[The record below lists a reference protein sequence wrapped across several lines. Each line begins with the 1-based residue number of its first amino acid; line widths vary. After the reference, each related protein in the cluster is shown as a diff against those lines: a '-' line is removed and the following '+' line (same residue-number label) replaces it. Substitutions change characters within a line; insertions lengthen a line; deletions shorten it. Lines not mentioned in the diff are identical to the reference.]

1 MINKS
6 RGAVLIAFALVLSLI
21 PFSANS
27 NSHGAGPQT
36 PPCGIYK
43 VKKDEV
49 IAGVNF
55 PKGSYQINAFG
66 ISCSKV
72 LGSKGLFAQFLKLKD
87 KDPLPKPWK
96 YLSDAVGAPKFSSG
110 PGVGFRVQSISTPLP
125 SPSSTP
131 AVSAPAKEEK
141 VDSLSLDP
149 RVSKNT
155 LLSAA
160 SICKNIDKTPDY
172 GPLGATTSRNGFP
185 RPKEATYPSG
195 KAKVLV
201 IPFTYTTWPFLTKLP
216 AITNRTVTDLE
227 ALQKVNREVEE
238 LVKRLSA
245 GKFELEISILP
256 ESEWL
261 TLDPELG
268 FDSTPMTDNFGPIK
282 KMIIKNDGKIDFEK
296 YDSYVFV
303 STLGAPIPPVAQAT
317 YSTEVKTSKG
327 QANKLVLMTQGWQSS
342 ALYFH
347 ELGHSMFGLEDLY
360 LFSENKA
367 EWLPSEL
374 APIMGWDLMASSQL
388 EVLSNWNRLLMGWLS
403 DSEIRCL
410 ADQSQSTHYLSD
422 FTKKGQ
428 PQLLLINLAPGVS
441 LAAES
446 RIWGETQRLLLYV
459 IDTNISHGQGP
470 VRSLNTLLKAGE
482 SKELFD
488 WKFNVLETSKD
499 GLLLEVSKGS
509 GKAYV
514 APVIAQNNSGPRQ
527 PDSPIGLTGGEL
539 IRKSAT
545 NAEIRWNPSNYQSYR
560 VYVTATDDYQKVYF
574 ESDKIDST
582 ANPLVVQITG
592 LVCGVDLR
600 VMSMFFTNK
609 GGQGESR
616 VEQKILRSLKCQG

>member
-1 MINKS
+1 MRSRSKSGALVVIFALFLSLFLPNSYSAQKITAGASCKGLNKKVDYKNKTYTCIKKGNKLVWS
-6 RGAVLIAFALVLSLI
+6 KGAVIK
-21 PFSANS
+21 SA
-27 NSHGAGPQT
+27 
-36 PPCGIYK
+36 
-43 VKKDEV
+43 
-49 IAGVNF
+49 
-55 PKGSYQINAFG
+55 
-66 ISCSKV
+66 
-72 LGSKGLFAQFLKLKD
+72 
-87 KDPLPKPWK
+87 
-96 YLSDAVGAPKFSSG
+96 APATS
-110 PGVGFRVQSISTPLP
+110 P
-125 SPSSTP
+125 SPTP
-131 AVSAPAKEEK
+131 AASNPAIEAK

-149 RVSKNT
+149 RISKDS
-155 LLSAA
+155 LLSPA
-160 SICKNIDKTPDY
+160 SICKTIDKTPDY
-172 GPLGATTSRNGFP
+172 GPNGTFTSRNGFP

-201 IPFTYTTWPFLTKLP
+201 IPFTYTTWPFLSKLP

-227 ALQKVNREVEE
+227 ALQKVNKEVEQ
-238 LVKRLSA
+238 LAKSLSA
-245 GKFELEISILP
+245 GKFEMEISILP

-282 KMIIKNDGKIDFEK
+282 KMIQKNDGKIDFEK

-327 QANKLVLMTQGWQSS
+327 QANKLVLMTQGWSSS

-374 APIMGWDLMASSQL
+374 APILAWDLMASSQI
-388 EVLSNWNRLLMGWLS
+388 EVLSNWNRLLMGWIS

-410 ADQSQSTHYLSD
+410 TNQSQSTHYLSD

-446 RIWGETQRLLLYV
+446 RIWGESQRLLLYV
-459 IDTNISHGQGP
+459 IDTNLSHGQGP
-470 VRSLNTLLKAGE
+470 LRSLNTLLKAGE

-509 GKAYV
+509 DKAYV
-514 APVIAQNNSGPRQ
+514 APLIAQNNQGPRQ
-527 PDSPIGLTGGEL
+527 PDSPIGLTGGEFT
-539 IRKSAT
+539 RGSAT
-545 NAEIRWNPSNYQSYR
+545 SAEIRWNPTNYQSYR
-560 VYVTATDDYQKVYF
+560 VYVTATDDFQKVYF
-574 ESDKIDST
+574 ESGKVDST
-582 ANPLVVQITG
+582 ANPLVVKMTG

-600 VMSMFFTNK
+600 VMSVFFTKK
-609 GGQGESR
+609 GGEGQSR
-616 VEQKILRSLKCQG
+616 VEQRVLRSFKCQG

>member
-1 MINKS
+1 MRSRSKSGALLVIFALCLSLFLPNSYSAQKITAGSSCKGLNKKVDYKNKTYTCIKKGNKLVWS
-6 RGAVLIAFALVLSLI
+6 KGAVIK
-21 PFSANS
+21 SA
-27 NSHGAGPQT
+27 
-36 PPCGIYK
+36 
-43 VKKDEV
+43 
-49 IAGVNF
+49 
-55 PKGSYQINAFG
+55 
-66 ISCSKV
+66 
-72 LGSKGLFAQFLKLKD
+72 
-87 KDPLPKPWK
+87 
-96 YLSDAVGAPKFSSG
+96 APAAS
-110 PGVGFRVQSISTPLP
+110 P
-125 SPSSTP
+125 SPTP
-131 AVSAPAKEEK
+131 AVSSPAIEAK

-149 RVSKNT
+149 RVSKDS
-155 LLSAA
+155 LLSTA
-160 SICKNIDKTPDY
+160 SICKTIDKTPDY
-172 GPLGATTSRNGFP
+172 GPGGLTTSRNGFP

-201 IPFTYTTWPFLTKLP
+201 IPFTYTTWPFLSKLP

-227 ALQKVNREVEE
+227 AIQKVNKEVEE
-238 LVKRLSA
+238 LAKSLSA
-245 GKFELEISILP
+245 GKFEMEISILP

-282 KMIIKNDGKIDFEK
+282 KMIQKNDGKIDFEK

-327 QANKLVLMTQGWQSS
+327 QANKLVLMTQGWSSS

-374 APIMGWDLMASSQL
+374 TPILAWDLMASSQI
-388 EVLSNWNRLLMGWLS
+388 EVLSNWNRLLMGWIS

-410 ADQSQSTHYLSD
+410 TDQSQSTHYLSD

-446 RIWGETQRLLLYV
+446 RIWGESQRLLLYV
-459 IDTNISHGQGP
+459 VDTNLSHGQGP
-470 VRSLNTLLKAGE
+470 LRSLNTLLKAGE

-509 GKAYV
+509 GKAYA
-514 APVIAQNNSGPRQ
+514 APLIAQNNQGPRQ
-527 PDSPIGLTGGEL
+527 PDSPIGLTGGEFT
-539 IRKSAT
+539 RGNAT
-545 NAEIRWNPSNYQSYR
+545 SAEIRWNPTNYQSYR
-560 VYVTATDDYQKVYF
+560 VYVTATDDFQKVYF
-574 ESDKIDST
+574 ESGKVDST
-582 ANPLVVQITG
+582 ANPLVVKMTG

-600 VMSMFFTNK
+600 VMSVFFTKK
-609 GGQGESR
+609 GGEGQSR
-616 VEQKILRSLKCQG
+616 VEQRVLRSFKCQG

>member
-1 MINKS
+1 MRSRSKS
-6 RGAVLIAFALVLSLI
+6 GALVVIFALFLSLFL
-21 PFSANS
+21 PNSYSAQKITA
-27 NSHGAGPQT
+27 GASCKGLDKKVD
-36 PPCGIYK
+36 YK
-43 VKKDEV
+43 NKTYTCIKKGNKLV
-49 IAGVNF
+49 W
-55 PKGSYQINAFG
+55 
-66 ISCSKV
+66 
-72 LGSKGLFAQFLKLKD
+72 SKGVAIK
-87 KDPLPKPWK
+87 
-96 YLSDAVGAPKFSSG
+96 SA
-110 PGVGFRVQSISTPLP
+110 TPATSP
-125 SPSSTP
+125 SPTP
-131 AVSAPAKEEK
+131 AASNPAIEAK

-149 RVSKNT
+149 RISKDA
-155 LLSAA
+155 LLSPA
-160 SICKNIDKTPDY
+160 SICKTIDKTPDY
-172 GPLGATTSRNGFP
+172 GPNGTFTSRNGFP

-201 IPFTYTTWPFLTKLP
+201 IPFTYTTWPFLSKLP

-227 ALQKVNREVEE
+227 AIQKVNKEVEQ
-238 LVKRLSA
+238 LAKSLSA
-245 GKFELEISILP
+245 GKFEMEISILP

-261 TLDPELG
+261 ILDPELG

-282 KMIIKNDGKIDFEK
+282 KMIQKNDGKIDFEK

-327 QANKLVLMTQGWQSS
+327 QANKLVLMTQGWASS

-374 APIMGWDLMASSQL
+374 APILAWDLMASSQI

-410 ADQSQSTHYLSD
+410 TDQGQSTHYLSD

-459 IDTNISHGQGP
+459 IDTNLSHGQGP
-470 VRSLNTLLKAGE
+470 LRSLNTLLKAGE

-488 WKFNVLETSKD
+488 WKFNVLESSKD

-514 APVIAQNNSGPRQ
+514 APVIAQNNQGPRQ
-527 PDSPIGLTGGEL
+527 PDSPIGLTGGEFT
-539 IRKSAT
+539 RGSAT
-545 NAEIRWNPSNYQSYR
+545 SAEIRWNPTNYQSYR

-574 ESDKIDST
+574 ESGKVDST
-582 ANPLVVQITG
+582 ANPLVVKMTG

-600 VMSMFFTNK
+600 VMSVFFTKK
-609 GGQGESR
+609 GGEGQSR
-616 VEQKILRSLKCQG
+616 VEQRVLRSFKCQG

>member
-1 MINKS
+1 MRSRSKSGALLVIFALCLSLFLPNSYSAQKITAGSSCKGLNKKVDYKNKTYTCIKKGNKLVWS
-6 RGAVLIAFALVLSLI
+6 KGAVIK
-21 PFSANS
+21 SAVPAAS
-27 NSHGAGPQT
+27 
-36 PPCGIYK
+36 
-43 VKKDEV
+43 
-49 IAGVNF
+49 
-55 PKGSYQINAFG
+55 
-66 ISCSKV
+66 
-72 LGSKGLFAQFLKLKD
+72 
-87 KDPLPKPWK
+87 
-96 YLSDAVGAPKFSSG
+96 
-110 PGVGFRVQSISTPLP
+110 P
-125 SPSSTP
+125 SPTP
-131 AVSAPAKEEK
+131 AVSSPAIEAK

-149 RVSKNT
+149 RVSKDS
-155 LLSAA
+155 LLSSA
-160 SICKNIDKTPDY
+160 SICKTIDKTPDY
-172 GPLGATTSRNGFP
+172 GPGGLTTSRNGFP

-201 IPFTYTTWPFLTKLP
+201 IPFTYTTWPFLSKLP

-227 ALQKVNREVEE
+227 AIQKVNKEVEE
-238 LVKRLSA
+238 LAKSLSA
-245 GKFELEISILP
+245 GKFEMEISILP

-282 KMIIKNDGKIDFEK
+282 KMIQKNDGKIDFEK

-327 QANKLVLMTQGWQSS
+327 QANKLVLMTQGWSSS

-374 APIMGWDLMASSQL
+374 TPILAWDLMASSQI
-388 EVLSNWNRLLMGWLS
+388 EVLSNWNRLLMGWIS

-410 ADQSQSTHYLSD
+410 TDQSQSTHYLSD

-446 RIWGETQRLLLYV
+446 RIWGESQRLLLYV
-459 IDTNISHGQGP
+459 VDTNLSHGQGP
-470 VRSLNTLLKAGE
+470 LRSLNTLLKAGE

-488 WKFNVLETSKD
+488 WKLNVLETSKD

-509 GKAYV
+509 GKAYA
-514 APVIAQNNSGPRQ
+514 APLIAQNNQGPKQ
-527 PDSPIGLTGGEL
+527 PDSPIGLTGGEFT
-539 IRKSAT
+539 RGSAT
-545 NAEIRWNPSNYQSYR
+545 SAEIRWNPTNYQSYR
-560 VYVTATDDYQKVYF
+560 VYVTATDDFQKVYF
-574 ESDKIDST
+574 ESGKVDST
-582 ANPLVVQITG
+582 ANPLVVKMTG

-600 VMSMFFTNK
+600 VMSVFFTKK
-609 GGQGESR
+609 GGEGQSR
-616 VEQKILRSLKCQG
+616 VEQRVLRSFKCQG

>member
-1 MINKS
+1 MRPRSKSGALLVIFALCLSLFLPNSYSAQKITAGSSCKGLNKKVDYKNKTYTCIKKGNKLVWS
-6 RGAVLIAFALVLSLI
+6 KGAVIK
-21 PFSANS
+21 SA
-27 NSHGAGPQT
+27 
-36 PPCGIYK
+36 
-43 VKKDEV
+43 
-49 IAGVNF
+49 
-55 PKGSYQINAFG
+55 
-66 ISCSKV
+66 
-72 LGSKGLFAQFLKLKD
+72 
-87 KDPLPKPWK
+87 
-96 YLSDAVGAPKFSSG
+96 APAAS
-110 PGVGFRVQSISTPLP
+110 P
-125 SPSSTP
+125 SPTPTVSTP
-131 AVSAPAKEEK
+131 AIEAK

-149 RVSKNT
+149 RVSKDS
-155 LLSAA
+155 LLSPA
-160 SICKNIDKTPDY
+160 SICKTIDKTPDY
-172 GPLGATTSRNGFP
+172 GPGGLTTSRNGFP

-201 IPFTYTTWPFLTKLP
+201 IPFTYTTWPFLSKLP

-227 ALQKVNREVEE
+227 AIQKVNKEVEQ
-238 LVKRLSA
+238 LAKSLSA
-245 GKFELEISILP
+245 GKFEMEISILP

-282 KMIIKNDGKIDFEK
+282 KMIQKNDGKIDFEK

-327 QANKLVLMTQGWQSS
+327 QANKLVLMTHGWSSS

-374 APIMGWDLMASSQL
+374 APILAWDLMASSQI

-403 DSEIRCL
+403 DTEIRCL
-410 ADQSQSTHYLSD
+410 TDQSQSTHYLSD

-459 IDTNISHGQGP
+459 IDTNLSHGQGP
-470 VRSLNTLLKAGE
+470 LRSLNTLLKAGE

-514 APVIAQNNSGPRQ
+514 APVIAQNNQGPRQ
-527 PDSPIGLTGGEL
+527 PDSPIGLTGGEFT
-539 IRKSAT
+539 RGSAT
-545 NAEIRWNPSNYQSYR
+545 SAEIAWKPTNYQSYR
-560 VYVTATDDYQKVYF
+560 VYVTATDDFQKVYF
-574 ESDKIDST
+574 ESDKVDST
-582 ANPLVVQITG
+582 ANPLVVKITG

-600 VMSMFFTNK
+600 VMSVFFTKK
-609 GGQGESR
+609 GGEGQSR
-616 VEQKILRSLKCQG
+616 AEQRVLRSFKCQG

>member
-1 MINKS
+1 MKKRS
-6 RGAVLIAFALVLSLI
+6 RSAVLSLI
-21 PFSANS
+21 STLILSLFLPTSYSAQKITA
-27 NSHGAGPQT
+27 GATCKGLNKKVD
-36 PPCGIYK
+36 YK
-43 VKKDEV
+43 NKTYTCIKKGNKLV
-49 IAGVNF
+49 W
-55 PKGSYQINAFG
+55 
-66 ISCSKV
+66 
-72 LGSKGLFAQFLKLKD
+72 SKG
-87 KDPLPKPWK
+87 
-96 YLSDAVGAPKFSSG
+96 AVIKSA
-110 PGVGFRVQSISTPLP
+110 TPATSP
-125 SPSSTP
+125 SPTP
-131 AVSAPAKEEK
+131 AVSAPATEVKI
-141 VDSLSLDP
+141 DSLSLDP
-149 RVSKNT
+149 RISKDS
-155 LLSAA
+155 LLSQA
-160 SICKNIDKTPDY
+160 SICKTIDKTPDY
-172 GPLGATTSRNGFP
+172 GPGGLTTSRNGFP

-201 IPFTYTTWPFLTKLP
+201 IPFTYTTWPFLSKLP
-216 AITNRTVTDLE
+216 TITNRTVTDLE
-227 ALQKVNREVEE
+227 AIQKVNKEVEQIA
-238 LVKRLSA
+238 KSLSA
-245 GKFELEISILP
+245 GKFEMEISILP

-261 TLDPELG
+261 TLDPELS

-282 KMIIKNDGKIDFEK
+282 KMIQKNDGKIDFEK

-327 QANKLVLMTQGWQSS
+327 QANKLVLMTQGWSS
-342 ALYFH
+342 SSLYFH

-374 APIMGWDLMASSQL
+374 APIMAWDLMASSQI

-403 DSEIRCL
+403 DSEVRCL
-410 ADQSQSTHYLSD
+410 TDQSQTTHYLSD

-441 LAAES
+441 LAAVS

-459 IDTNISHGQGP
+459 IDTNLSHGQGP
-470 VRSLNTLLKAGE
+470 LRSLNTLLKAGE

-514 APVIAQNNSGPRQ
+514 APVIAQNNQGPRQ
-527 PDSPIGLTGGEL
+527 PDSPIGLTGGEFT
-539 IRKSAT
+539 RGSAT
-545 NAEIRWNPSNYQSYR
+545 SAEIRWNPTNYQSYR

-574 ESDKIDST
+574 ESDKVDST
-582 ANPLVVQITG
+582 ANPLVVKITG

-600 VMSMFFTNK
+600 VMSVFFTKK
-609 GGQGESR
+609 GGEGQSR
-616 VEQKILRSLKCQG
+616 VEQRVLRSFKCQG

>member
-1 MINKS
+1 MRPRSKS
-6 RGAVLIAFALVLSLI
+6 GALLVIFALCLSLFL
-21 PFSANS
+21 PNSYSAQKIT
-27 NSHGAGPQT
+27 AGSS
-36 PPCGIYK
+36 CKGLNKKVDYK
-43 VKKDEV
+43 NKTYTCIKKGNKLV
-49 IAGVNF
+49 W
-55 PKGSYQINAFG
+55 
-66 ISCSKV
+66 
-72 LGSKGLFAQFLKLKD
+72 SKGVAIK
-87 KDPLPKPWK
+87 
-96 YLSDAVGAPKFSSG
+96 SAAPATS
-110 PGVGFRVQSISTPLP
+110 P
-125 SPSSTP
+125 SPTP
-131 AVSAPAKEEK
+131 AVSAPAAEAK

-149 RVSKNT
+149 RISKDS
-155 LLSAA
+155 LLSQA
-160 SICKNIDKTPDY
+160 SICKTIDKTPDY
-172 GPLGATTSRNGFP
+172 GPGGLTTSRNGFP

-201 IPFTYTTWPFLTKLP
+201 IPFTYTTWPFLSKLP

-227 ALQKVNREVEE
+227 AIQRVNKEVEQ
-238 LVKRLSA
+238 LAKSLSA
-245 GKFELEISILP
+245 GKFEMEISILP

-261 TLDPELG
+261 TLDPELS

-282 KMIIKNDGKIDFEK
+282 KMIQKNDGKIDFEK

-327 QANKLVLMTQGWQSS
+327 QANKLVLMTQGWSSS

-374 APIMGWDLMASSQL
+374 APIMAWDLMASSQI

-403 DSEIRCL
+403 DTEIRCL
-410 ADQSQSTHYLSD
+410 TDQSQSTHYLSD

-459 IDTNISHGQGP
+459 IDTNLSHGQGP
-470 VRSLNTLLKAGE
+470 LRSLNTLLKAGE

-488 WKFNVLETSKD
+488 WKFNVVETSKD

-514 APVIAQNNSGPRQ
+514 APLIAQNNQGPRQ
-527 PDSPIGLTGGEL
+527 PDSPIGLTGGEFT
-539 IRKSAT
+539 RSSAA
-545 NAEIRWNPSNYQSYR
+545 NAEIAWKPTNYQSYR

-574 ESDKIDST
+574 ESGKVDST
-582 ANPLVVQITG
+582 ANPLVVKMTG

-600 VMSMFFTNK
+600 VMSVFFTKK
-609 GGQGESR
+609 GGEGQSR
-616 VEQKILRSLKCQG
+616 VEQRVLRSFKCQG

>member
-1 MINKS
+1 MRSRSKS
-6 RGAVLIAFALVLSLI
+6 GALVVIFALFLSLFL
-21 PFSANS
+21 PNSYSAQKIT
-27 NSHGAGPQT
+27 AGSS
-36 PPCGIYK
+36 CKGLDKKVDYK
-43 VKKDEV
+43 NKTYTCIKKGNKLV
-49 IAGVNF
+49 W
-55 PKGSYQINAFG
+55 
-66 ISCSKV
+66 
-72 LGSKGLFAQFLKLKD
+72 SKGVAIK
-87 KDPLPKPWK
+87 
-96 YLSDAVGAPKFSSG
+96 SA
-110 PGVGFRVQSISTPLP
+110 TPATSP
-125 SPSSTP
+125 SPTP
-131 AVSAPAKEEK
+131 AASNPAIEAK

-149 RVSKNT
+149 RISKDA
-155 LLSAA
+155 LLSPA
-160 SICKNIDKTPDY
+160 SICKTIDKTPDY
-172 GPLGATTSRNGFP
+172 GPNGTFTSRNGFP

-201 IPFTYTTWPFLTKLP
+201 IPFTYTTWPFLSKLP

-227 ALQKVNREVEE
+227 ALQKVNKEVEQ
-238 LVKRLSA
+238 LAKSLSA
-245 GKFELEISILP
+245 GRFEMEISILP

-261 TLDPELG
+261 ILDPELG

-282 KMIIKNDGKIDFEK
+282 KMIQKNDGKIDFEK

-327 QANKLVLMTQGWQSS
+327 QANKLVLMTQGWSSS

-374 APIMGWDLMASSQL
+374 TPILAWDLMASSQI
-388 EVLSNWNRLLMGWLS
+388 EVLSNWNRLLMGWIS
-403 DSEIRCL
+403 DTEIRCL
-410 ADQSQSTHYLSD
+410 TDQGQSTHYLSD

-446 RIWGETQRLLLYV
+446 RIWGESQRLLLYV
-459 IDTNISHGQGP
+459 VDTNLSHGQGP
-470 VRSLNTLLKAGE
+470 LRSLNTLLKAGE

-514 APVIAQNNSGPRQ
+514 APVIAQNNQGPRQ
-527 PDSPIGLTGGEL
+527 PDSPIGLTGGEFT
-539 IRKSAT
+539 RGSAT
-545 NAEIRWNPSNYQSYR
+545 SAEIRWNPTNYQSYR

-574 ESDKIDST
+574 ESGKVDST
-582 ANPLVVQITG
+582 ANPLVVKMTG

-600 VMSMFFTNK
+600 VMSVFFTKK
-609 GGQGESR
+609 GGEGQSR
-616 VEQKILRSLKCQG
+616 VEQRVLRSFKCQG

>member
-1 MINKS
+1 MRSRSKS
-6 RGAVLIAFALVLSLI
+6 GALVVIFALFLSLFL
-21 PFSANS
+21 PNSYSAQKIT
-27 NSHGAGPQT
+27 AGSS
-36 PPCGIYK
+36 CKGLDKKVDYK
-43 VKKDEV
+43 NKTYTCIKKGNKLV
-49 IAGVNF
+49 W
-55 PKGSYQINAFG
+55 
-66 ISCSKV
+66 
-72 LGSKGLFAQFLKLKD
+72 SKGVAIK
-87 KDPLPKPWK
+87 
-96 YLSDAVGAPKFSSG
+96 SA
-110 PGVGFRVQSISTPLP
+110 TPATSP
-125 SPSSTP
+125 SPTP
-131 AVSAPAKEEK
+131 AASNPAIEAKL
-141 VDSLSLDP
+141 DSLSLDP
-149 RVSKNT
+149 RISKDA
-155 LLSAA
+155 LLSPA
-160 SICKNIDKTPDY
+160 SICKTIDKTPDY
-172 GPLGATTSRNGFP
+172 GPNGTFTSRNGFP

-201 IPFTYTTWPFLTKLP
+201 IPFTYTTWPFLSKLP

-227 ALQKVNREVEE
+227 ALQKVNKEVEQ
-238 LVKRLSA
+238 LAKSLSA
-245 GKFELEISILP
+245 GRFEMEISILP

-261 TLDPELG
+261 ILDPELG

-282 KMIIKNDGKIDFEK
+282 KMIQKNDGKIDFEK

-327 QANKLVLMTQGWQSS
+327 QANKLVLMTQGWSSS

-374 APIMGWDLMASSQL
+374 TPILAWDLMASSQI

-410 ADQSQSTHYLSD
+410 TDQGQSTHYLSD

-459 IDTNISHGQGP
+459 IDTNLSHGQGP
-470 VRSLNTLLKAGE
+470 LRSLNTLLKAGE

-514 APVIAQNNSGPRQ
+514 APLIAQNNQGPRQ
-527 PDSPIGLTGGEL
+527 PDSPIGLTGGEFT
-539 IRKSAT
+539 RGSAT
-545 NAEIRWNPSNYQSYR
+545 SAEIRWNPTNYQSYR

-574 ESDKIDST
+574 ESGKVDST
-582 ANPLVVQITG
+582 ANPLVVKMTG

-600 VMSMFFTNK
+600 VMSVFFTKK
-609 GGQGESR
+609 GGEGQSR
-616 VEQKILRSLKCQG
+616 VEQRVLRSFKCQG

>member
-1 MINKS
+1 MRPRSKSGALLVIFALCLSLFLPNSYSAQKITAGSSCKGLNKKVDYKNKTYTCIKKGNKLVWS
-6 RGAVLIAFALVLSLI
+6 KGAVIK
-21 PFSANS
+21 SA
-27 NSHGAGPQT
+27 
-36 PPCGIYK
+36 
-43 VKKDEV
+43 
-49 IAGVNF
+49 
-55 PKGSYQINAFG
+55 
-66 ISCSKV
+66 
-72 LGSKGLFAQFLKLKD
+72 
-87 KDPLPKPWK
+87 
-96 YLSDAVGAPKFSSG
+96 APAAS
-110 PGVGFRVQSISTPLP
+110 P
-125 SPSSTP
+125 SPTP
-131 AVSAPAKEEK
+131 AVSTPAIEAK

-149 RVSKNT
+149 RVSKDS
-155 LLSAA
+155 LLSPA
-160 SICKNIDKTPDY
+160 SICKTIDKTPDY
-172 GPLGATTSRNGFP
+172 GPGGLTTSRNGFP

-201 IPFTYTTWPFLTKLP
+201 IPFTYTTWPFLSKLP
-216 AITNRTVTDLE
+216 AITNRTVTDLQ
-227 ALQKVNREVEE
+227 AIQRVNKEVEE
-238 LVKRLSA
+238 LAKSLSA
-245 GKFELEISILP
+245 GKFEMEISILP

-261 TLDPELG
+261 TLDPELS

-282 KMIIKNDGKIDFEK
+282 KMIQKNDGKIDFEK

-327 QANKLVLMTQGWQSS
+327 QANKLVLMTQGWSSS

-367 EWLPSEL
+367 EWLPSDL
-374 APIMGWDLMASSQL
+374 TPILGWDLMASSQL

-410 ADQSQSTHYLSD
+410 TDQSQSTHYLSD

-428 PQLLLINLAPGVS
+428 PQLILINLAPGVS

-459 IDTNISHGQGP
+459 IDTNLSHGQGP
-470 VRSLNTLLKAGE
+470 LRSLNTLLKAGE

-514 APVIAQNNSGPRQ
+514 APLIAQNNQGPRQ
-527 PDSPIGLTGGEL
+527 PDSPIGLTGGEFT
-539 IRKSAT
+539 RSSAT
-545 NAEIRWNPSNYQSYR
+545 NAEIAWKPTNYQSYR

-574 ESDKIDST
+574 ESGKVDST
-582 ANPLVVQITG
+582 ANPLVVKMTG

-600 VMSMFFTNK
+600 VMSVFFTKK
-609 GGQGESR
+609 GGEGQSR
-616 VEQKILRSLKCQG
+616 VEQRVLRSFKCQG

>member
-1 MINKS
+1 MRSRSKSGALLVIFALCLSLFLPNSYSAQKITAGSSCKGLDKKVDYKNKTYTCIKKGNKLVWS
-6 RGAVLIAFALVLSLI
+6 KGAVIK
-21 PFSANS
+21 SA
-27 NSHGAGPQT
+27 T
-36 PPCGIYK
+36 P
-43 VKKDEV
+43 
-49 IAGVNF
+49 AT
-55 PKGSYQINAFG
+55 S
-66 ISCSKV
+66 
-72 LGSKGLFAQFLKLKD
+72 
-87 KDPLPKPWK
+87 
-96 YLSDAVGAPKFSSG
+96 
-110 PGVGFRVQSISTPLP
+110 P
-125 SPSSTP
+125 SPTP
-131 AVSAPAKEEK
+131 AVSTPATEAK
-141 VDSLSLDP
+141 VDSLSLDS
-149 RVSKNT
+149 RISKDS
-155 LLSAA
+155 LLSPA
-160 SICKNIDKTPDY
+160 SICKTIDKTPDY
-172 GPLGATTSRNGFP
+172 GPGGLTTSRNGFP

-201 IPFTYTTWPFLTKLP
+201 IPFTYTTWPFLSKLP

-227 ALQKVNREVEE
+227 AIQKVNKEVEQ
-238 LVKRLSA
+238 LAKSLSA
-245 GKFELEISILP
+245 GKFEMEISILP

-282 KMIIKNDGKIDFEK
+282 KMIQKNDGKIDFEK

-327 QANKLVLMTQGWQSS
+327 QANKLVLMTHGWSSS

-374 APIMGWDLMASSQL
+374 APILAWDLMASSQI

-403 DSEIRCL
+403 DTEIRCL
-410 ADQSQSTHYLSD
+410 TDQSQSTHYLSD

-459 IDTNISHGQGP
+459 IDTNLSHGQGP
-470 VRSLNTLLKAGE
+470 LRSLNTLLKAGE

-514 APVIAQNNSGPRQ
+514 APVIAQNNQGPRQ
-527 PDSPIGLTGGEL
+527 PDSPIGLTGGEFT
-539 IRKSAT
+539 RSSAT
-545 NAEIRWNPSNYQSYR
+545 NAEIAWKPTNYQSYR

-574 ESDKIDST
+574 ESDKVDST
-582 ANPLVVQITG
+582 ANPLVVKITG

-600 VMSMFFTNK
+600 VMSVFFTKK
-609 GGQGESR
+609 GGEGQSR
-616 VEQKILRSLKCQG
+616 VEERILRSFKCQG

>member
-1 MINKS
+1 MRSRSKS
-6 RGAVLIAFALVLSLI
+6 GALLVIFALCLSLFL
-21 PFSANS
+21 PNSYSAQKIT
-27 NSHGAGPQT
+27 AGSS
-36 PPCGIYK
+36 CKGLNKKVDYK
-43 VKKDEV
+43 NKTYTCIKKGNKLV
-49 IAGVNF
+49 W
-55 PKGSYQINAFG
+55 
-66 ISCSKV
+66 
-72 LGSKGLFAQFLKLKD
+72 SKGVAIK
-87 KDPLPKPWK
+87 
-96 YLSDAVGAPKFSSG
+96 SAAPATS
-110 PGVGFRVQSISTPLP
+110 P
-125 SPSSTP
+125 SPTP
-131 AVSAPAKEEK
+131 AVSTPAIEAK

-149 RVSKNT
+149 RVSKDS
-155 LLSAA
+155 LLSTA
-160 SICKNIDKTPDY
+160 SICKTIDKTPDY
-172 GPLGATTSRNGFP
+172 GPGGLTTSRNGFP

-201 IPFTYTTWPFLTKLP
+201 IPFTYTTWPFLSKLP

-227 ALQKVNREVEE
+227 AIQKVNKEVEQ
-238 LVKRLSA
+238 LAKSLSA
-245 GKFELEISILP
+245 GKFEMEISILP

-282 KMIIKNDGKIDFEK
+282 KMIQKNDGKIDFEK

-327 QANKLVLMTQGWQSS
+327 QANKLVLMTQGWSSS

-374 APIMGWDLMASSQL
+374 TPILAWDLMASSQI
-388 EVLSNWNRLLMGWLS
+388 EVLSNWNRLLMGWIS

-410 ADQSQSTHYLSD
+410 TDQSQSTHYLSD

-446 RIWGETQRLLLYV
+446 RIWGESQRLLLYV
-459 IDTNISHGQGP
+459 VDTNLSHGQGP
-470 VRSLNTLLKAGE
+470 LRSLNTLLKAGE

-488 WKFNVLETSKD
+488 WKFNVLESSKD

-514 APVIAQNNSGPRQ
+514 APLIAQNNQGPKQ
-527 PDSPIGLTGGEL
+527 PDSPIGLTGGEFT
-539 IRKSAT
+539 RGSAT
-545 NAEIRWNPSNYQSYR
+545 SAEIRWNPTNYQSYR
-560 VYVTATDDYQKVYF
+560 VYVTATDDFQKVYF
-574 ESDKIDST
+574 ESGKVDST
-582 ANPLVVQITG
+582 ANPLVVKMTG

-600 VMSMFFTNK
+600 VMSVFFTKK
-609 GGQGESR
+609 GGEGQSR
-616 VEQKILRSLKCQG
+616 VEQRVLRSFKCQG

>member
-1 MINKS
+1 MRSGSKSGALLVIFALCLSLFLPNSYSAQKITAGSSCKGLNKKVDYKNKTYTCIKKGNKLVWS
-6 RGAVLIAFALVLSLI
+6 KGAVIK
-21 PFSANS
+21 SA
-27 NSHGAGPQT
+27 
-36 PPCGIYK
+36 
-43 VKKDEV
+43 
-49 IAGVNF
+49 
-55 PKGSYQINAFG
+55 
-66 ISCSKV
+66 
-72 LGSKGLFAQFLKLKD
+72 
-87 KDPLPKPWK
+87 
-96 YLSDAVGAPKFSSG
+96 APAAS
-110 PGVGFRVQSISTPLP
+110 P
-125 SPSSTP
+125 SPTP
-131 AVSAPAKEEK
+131 AVSSPAIEAK

-149 RVSKNT
+149 RVSKDS
-155 LLSAA
+155 LLSSA
-160 SICKNIDKTPDY
+160 SICKTIDKTPDY
-172 GPLGATTSRNGFP
+172 GPGGLTTSRNGFP

-201 IPFTYTTWPFLTKLP
+201 IPFTYTTWPFLSKLP

-227 ALQKVNREVEE
+227 AIQKVNKEVEE
-238 LVKRLSA
+238 LAKSLSA
-245 GKFELEISILP
+245 GRFELEISILP

-282 KMIIKNDGKIDFEK
+282 KMIQKNDGKIDFEK

-327 QANKLVLMTQGWQSS
+327 QANKLVLMTQGWSSS

-374 APIMGWDLMASSQL
+374 TPILAWDLMASSQI
-388 EVLSNWNRLLMGWLS
+388 EVLSNWNRLLMGWIS

-410 ADQSQSTHYLSD
+410 TDQSQSTHYLSD

-446 RIWGETQRLLLYV
+446 RIWGESQRLLLYV
-459 IDTNISHGQGP
+459 VDTNLSHGQSP

-488 WKFNVLETSKD
+488 WKLNVLETSKD

-509 GKAYV
+509 GKAYA
-514 APVIAQNNSGPRQ
+514 APLIAQNNQGPKQ
-527 PDSPIGLTGGEL
+527 PDSPIGLTGGEFT
-539 IRKSAT
+539 RGSAT
-545 NAEIRWNPSNYQSYR
+545 SAEIRWNPTNYQSYR
-560 VYVTATDDYQKVYF
+560 VYVTATDDFQKVYF
-574 ESDKIDST
+574 ESGKVDST
-582 ANPLVVQITG
+582 ANPLVVKMTG

-600 VMSMFFTNK
+600 VMSVFFTKK
-609 GGQGESR
+609 GGEGQSR
-616 VEQKILRSLKCQG
+616 VEQRVLRSFKCQG

>member
-1 MINKS
+1 MRPRSKSGALLVIFALCLSLFLPNSYSAQKITAGSSCKGLNKRVDYKNKTYTCIKKGNKLVWS
-6 RGAVLIAFALVLSLI
+6 KGAVIK
-21 PFSANS
+21 SA
-27 NSHGAGPQT
+27 
-36 PPCGIYK
+36 
-43 VKKDEV
+43 
-49 IAGVNF
+49 
-55 PKGSYQINAFG
+55 
-66 ISCSKV
+66 
-72 LGSKGLFAQFLKLKD
+72 
-87 KDPLPKPWK
+87 
-96 YLSDAVGAPKFSSG
+96 APAAS
-110 PGVGFRVQSISTPLP
+110 P
-125 SPSSTP
+125 SPTPTVSTP
-131 AVSAPAKEEK
+131 AIEAK

-149 RVSKNT
+149 RVSKDS
-155 LLSAA
+155 LLSPA
-160 SICKNIDKTPDY
+160 SICKTIDKTPDY
-172 GPLGATTSRNGFP
+172 GPGGLTTSRNGFP

-201 IPFTYTTWPFLTKLP
+201 IPFTYTTWPFLSKLP
-216 AITNRTVTDLE
+216 AITNRTVTDLQ
-227 ALQKVNREVEE
+227 AIQRVNKEVEE
-238 LVKRLSA
+238 LAKSLSA
-245 GKFELEISILP
+245 GKFEMEISILP

-261 TLDPELG
+261 TLDPELS

-282 KMIIKNDGKIDFEK
+282 KMIQKNDGKIDFEK

-327 QANKLVLMTQGWQSS
+327 QANKLVLMTQGWSS
-342 ALYFH
+342 SSLYFH

-374 APIMGWDLMASSQL
+374 APIMAWDLMASSQI

-403 DSEIRCL
+403 DSEVRCL
-410 ADQSQSTHYLSD
+410 TDQSQTTHYLSD

-470 VRSLNTLLKAGE
+470 LRSLNSLLKAGE
-482 SKELFD
+482 SKDLFD

-499 GLLLEVSKGS
+499 GLLLEVGKGS

-514 APVIAQNNSGPRQ
+514 APVIKQNNPGPRQ
-527 PDSPIGLTGGEL
+527 PDSPIGLTGGEFT
-539 IRKSAT
+539 RSSAT
-545 NAEIRWNPSNYQSYR
+545 NAEIRWNPTNYHSYR
-560 VYVTATDDYQKVYF
+560 VYVTATDDFQKVYF
-574 ESDKIDST
+574 ESDKVDST
-582 ANPLVVQITG
+582 ANPLVVKMTR

-600 VMSMFFTNK
+600 VMSMFFTEK
-609 GGQGESR
+609 QGQGQSR
-616 VEQKILRSLKCQG
+616 VEERILRSFKC

>member
-1 MINKS
+1 MRSRSKS
-6 RGAVLIAFALVLSLI
+6 GALVVIFALFLSLFL
-21 PFSANS
+21 PNSYSAQKITA
-27 NSHGAGPQT
+27 GASCKGLDKKVD
-36 PPCGIYK
+36 YK
-43 VKKDEV
+43 NKTYTCIKKGNKLV
-49 IAGVNF
+49 W
-55 PKGSYQINAFG
+55 
-66 ISCSKV
+66 
-72 LGSKGLFAQFLKLKD
+72 SKGVAIK
-87 KDPLPKPWK
+87 
-96 YLSDAVGAPKFSSG
+96 SA
-110 PGVGFRVQSISTPLP
+110 TPATSP
-125 SPSSTP
+125 SPTP
-131 AVSAPAKEEK
+131 AASNPAIEAK

-149 RVSKNT
+149 RISKDA
-155 LLSAA
+155 LLSPA
-160 SICKNIDKTPDY
+160 SICKTIDKTPDY
-172 GPLGATTSRNGFP
+172 GPNGTFTSRNGFP

-201 IPFTYTTWPFLTKLP
+201 IPFTYTTWPFLSKLP

-227 ALQKVNREVEE
+227 ALQKVNKEVEQ
-238 LVKRLSA
+238 LAKSLSA
-245 GKFELEISILP
+245 GRFEMEISILP

-261 TLDPELG
+261 ILDPELG

-282 KMIIKNDGKIDFEK
+282 KMIQKNDGKIDFEK

-327 QANKLVLMTQGWQSS
+327 QANKLVLMTQGWSSS

-374 APIMGWDLMASSQL
+374 APILAWDLMASSQI

-410 ADQSQSTHYLSD
+410 TDQGQSTHYLSD

-459 IDTNISHGQGP
+459 IDTNLSHGQGP
-470 VRSLNTLLKAGE
+470 LRSLNTLLKAGE

-488 WKFNVLETSKD
+488 WKFNVLESSKD

-514 APVIAQNNSGPRQ
+514 APVIAQNNQGPRQ
-527 PDSPIGLTGGEL
+527 PDSPIGLTGGEFT
-539 IRKSAT
+539 RGSAT
-545 NAEIRWNPSNYQSYR
+545 SAEIRWNPTNYQSYR

-574 ESDKIDST
+574 ESGKVDST
-582 ANPLVVQITG
+582 ANPLVVKMTG

-600 VMSMFFTNK
+600 VMSVFFTKK
-609 GGQGESR
+609 GGEGQSR
-616 VEQKILRSLKCQG
+616 VEQRVLRSFKCQG

>member
-1 MINKS
+1 MRSRSKSGALLVIFALCLSLFLPNSYSAQKITAGSSCKGLNKKVDYKNKTYTCMKKGNKLVWS
-6 RGAVLIAFALVLSLI
+6 KGAVIK
-21 PFSANS
+21 SA
-27 NSHGAGPQT
+27 
-36 PPCGIYK
+36 
-43 VKKDEV
+43 
-49 IAGVNF
+49 
-55 PKGSYQINAFG
+55 
-66 ISCSKV
+66 
-72 LGSKGLFAQFLKLKD
+72 
-87 KDPLPKPWK
+87 
-96 YLSDAVGAPKFSSG
+96 APAAS
-110 PGVGFRVQSISTPLP
+110 P
-125 SPSSTP
+125 SPTP
-131 AVSAPAKEEK
+131 AVSSPAIEAK

-149 RVSKNT
+149 RVSKDS
-155 LLSAA
+155 LLSTA
-160 SICKNIDKTPDY
+160 SICKTIDKTPDY
-172 GPLGATTSRNGFP
+172 GPGGLTTSRNGFP

-201 IPFTYTTWPFLTKLP
+201 IPFTYTTWPFLSKLP

-227 ALQKVNREVEE
+227 AIQKVNKEVEE
-238 LVKRLSA
+238 LAKSLSA
-245 GKFELEISILP
+245 GRFELEISILP

-282 KMIIKNDGKIDFEK
+282 KMIQKNDGKIDFEK

-327 QANKLVLMTQGWQSS
+327 QANKLVLMTQGWSSS

-374 APIMGWDLMASSQL
+374 TPILAWDLMASSQI
-388 EVLSNWNRLLMGWLS
+388 EVLSNWNRLLMGWIS

-410 ADQSQSTHYLSD
+410 TDQSQSTHYLSD

-446 RIWGETQRLLLYV
+446 RIWGESQRLLLYV
-459 IDTNISHGQGP
+459 VDTNLSHGQGP
-470 VRSLNTLLKAGE
+470 LRSLNTLLKAGE

-509 GKAYV
+509 GKAYA
-514 APVIAQNNSGPRQ
+514 APLIAQNNQGPKQ
-527 PDSPIGLTGGEL
+527 PDSPIGLTGGEFT
-539 IRKSAT
+539 RGSAT
-545 NAEIRWNPSNYQSYR
+545 SAEIRWNPTNYQSYR
-560 VYVTATDDYQKVYF
+560 VYVTATDDFQKVYF
-574 ESDKIDST
+574 ESGKVDST
-582 ANPLVVQITG
+582 ANPLVVKMTG

-600 VMSMFFTNK
+600 VMSVFFTKK
-609 GGQGESR
+609 GGEGQSR
-616 VEQKILRSLKCQG
+616 VEQRVLRSFKCQG

>member
-1 MINKS
+1 MRSRSKSGALLVIFALCLSLFLPNSYSAQKITAGSSCKGLNKKVDYKNKTYTCMKKGNKLVWS
-6 RGAVLIAFALVLSLI
+6 KGAVIK
-21 PFSANS
+21 SA
-27 NSHGAGPQT
+27 
-36 PPCGIYK
+36 
-43 VKKDEV
+43 
-49 IAGVNF
+49 
-55 PKGSYQINAFG
+55 
-66 ISCSKV
+66 
-72 LGSKGLFAQFLKLKD
+72 
-87 KDPLPKPWK
+87 
-96 YLSDAVGAPKFSSG
+96 APAAS
-110 PGVGFRVQSISTPLP
+110 P
-125 SPSSTP
+125 SPTP
-131 AVSAPAKEEK
+131 AVSSPAIEAK

-149 RVSKNT
+149 RVSKDS
-155 LLSAA
+155 LLSTA
-160 SICKNIDKTPDY
+160 SICKTIDKTPDY
-172 GPLGATTSRNGFP
+172 GPGGLTTSRNGFP

-201 IPFTYTTWPFLTKLP
+201 IPFTYTTWPFLSKLP

-227 ALQKVNREVEE
+227 AIQKVNKEVEE
-238 LVKRLSA
+238 LAKSLSA
-245 GKFELEISILP
+245 GRFELEISILP

-282 KMIIKNDGKIDFEK
+282 KMIQKNDGKIDFEK

-327 QANKLVLMTQGWQSS
+327 QANKLVLMSQGWSS
-342 ALYFH
+342 SSLYFH

-374 APIMGWDLMASSQL
+374 TPILAWDLMASSQI
-388 EVLSNWNRLLMGWLS
+388 EVLSNWNRLLMGWIS

-410 ADQSQSTHYLSD
+410 TDQSQSTHYLSD

-446 RIWGETQRLLLYV
+446 RIWGESQRLLLYV
-459 IDTNISHGQGP
+459 VDTNLSHGQSP

-488 WKFNVLETSKD
+488 WKLNVLETSKD

-514 APVIAQNNSGPRQ
+514 APLIAQNNQGPRQ
-527 PDSPIGLTGGEL
+527 PDSLIGLTGGEFT
-539 IRKSAT
+539 RGSAT
-545 NAEIRWNPSNYQSYR
+545 SAEIRWNPTNYQSYR
-560 VYVTATDDYQKVYF
+560 VYVTATDDFQKVYF
-574 ESDKIDST
+574 ESGKVDST
-582 ANPLVVQITG
+582 ANPLVVKMTG

-600 VMSMFFTNK
+600 VMSVFFTKK
-609 GGQGESR
+609 GGEGQSR
-616 VEQKILRSLKCQG
+616 VEQRVLRSFKCQG

>member
-1 MINKS
+1 MRPRSKSGALLVIFALCLSLFLPNSYSAQKITAGSSCKGLNKKVDYKNKTYTCIKKGNKLVWS
-6 RGAVLIAFALVLSLI
+6 KGAVIK
-21 PFSANS
+21 SA
-27 NSHGAGPQT
+27 
-36 PPCGIYK
+36 
-43 VKKDEV
+43 
-49 IAGVNF
+49 
-55 PKGSYQINAFG
+55 
-66 ISCSKV
+66 
-72 LGSKGLFAQFLKLKD
+72 
-87 KDPLPKPWK
+87 
-96 YLSDAVGAPKFSSG
+96 APAAS
-110 PGVGFRVQSISTPLP
+110 P
-125 SPSSTP
+125 SPTPTVSTP
-131 AVSAPAKEEK
+131 AIEAK

-149 RVSKNT
+149 RVSKDS
-155 LLSAA
+155 LLSPA
-160 SICKNIDKTPDY
+160 SICKTIDKTPDY
-172 GPLGATTSRNGFP
+172 GPGGLTTSRNGFP

-201 IPFTYTTWPFLTKLP
+201 IPFTYTTWPFLSKLP
-216 AITNRTVTDLE
+216 AITNRTVTDLQ
-227 ALQKVNREVEE
+227 AIQRVNKEVEE
-238 LVKRLSA
+238 LAKSLSA
-245 GKFELEISILP
+245 GKFEMEISILP

-261 TLDPELG
+261 TLDPELS

-282 KMIIKNDGKIDFEK
+282 KMIQKNDGKIDFEK

-327 QANKLVLMTQGWQSS
+327 QANKLVLMTQGWSSS

-367 EWLPSEL
+367 EWLPSDL
-374 APIMGWDLMASSQL
+374 TPILGWDLMASSQL

-410 ADQSQSTHYLSD
+410 TDQSQSTHYLSD

-459 IDTNISHGQGP
+459 IDTNLSHGQGP
-470 VRSLNTLLKAGE
+470 LRSLNTLLKAGE

-514 APVIAQNNSGPRQ
+514 APLIAQNNQGPRQ
-527 PDSPIGLTGGEL
+527 PDSPIGLTGGEFT
-539 IRKSAT
+539 RSSAT
-545 NAEIRWNPSNYQSYR
+545 NAEIAWKPTNYQSYR

-574 ESDKIDST
+574 ESGKVDST
-582 ANPLVVQITG
+582 ANPLVVKMTG

-600 VMSMFFTNK
+600 VMSVFFTKK
-609 GGQGESR
+609 GGEGQSR
-616 VEQKILRSLKCQG
+616 VEQRVLRSFKCQG

>member
-1 MINKS
+1 MRPRSKSGALLVIFALCLSLFLPNSYSAQKITAGSSCKGLNKKVDYKNKTYTCIKKGNKLVWS
-6 RGAVLIAFALVLSLI
+6 KGAVIK
-21 PFSANS
+21 SA
-27 NSHGAGPQT
+27 
-36 PPCGIYK
+36 
-43 VKKDEV
+43 
-49 IAGVNF
+49 
-55 PKGSYQINAFG
+55 
-66 ISCSKV
+66 
-72 LGSKGLFAQFLKLKD
+72 
-87 KDPLPKPWK
+87 
-96 YLSDAVGAPKFSSG
+96 APAAS
-110 PGVGFRVQSISTPLP
+110 P
-125 SPSSTP
+125 SPTP
-131 AVSAPAKEEK
+131 AVSSPAIEAK

-149 RVSKNT
+149 RVSKDS
-155 LLSAA
+155 LLSSA
-160 SICKNIDKTPDY
+160 SICKTIDKTPDY
-172 GPLGATTSRNGFP
+172 GPGGLTTSRNGFP

-201 IPFTYTTWPFLTKLP
+201 IPFTYTTWPFLSKLP

-227 ALQKVNREVEE
+227 AIQKVNKEVEE
-238 LVKRLSA
+238 LAKSLSA
-245 GKFELEISILP
+245 GKFEMEISILP

-261 TLDPELG
+261 TLDPELS

-282 KMIIKNDGKIDFEK
+282 KMIQKNDGKIDFEK

-327 QANKLVLMTQGWQSS
+327 QANKLVLMTQGWSSS

-367 EWLPSEL
+367 EWLPSDL
-374 APIMGWDLMASSQL
+374 TPILGWDLMASSQL

-410 ADQSQSTHYLSD
+410 TDQSQSTHYLSD

-446 RIWGETQRLLLYV
+446 RIWGESQRLLLYV
-459 IDTNISHGQGP
+459 VDTNLSHGQGP
-470 VRSLNTLLKAGE
+470 LRSLNTLLKAGE

-509 GKAYV
+509 GKAYA
-514 APVIAQNNSGPRQ
+514 APLIAQNNQGPKQ
-527 PDSPIGLTGGEL
+527 PDSPIGLTGGEFT
-539 IRKSAT
+539 RGSAT
-545 NAEIRWNPSNYQSYR
+545 SAEIRWNPTNYQSYR
-560 VYVTATDDYQKVYF
+560 VYVTATDDFQKVYF
-574 ESDKIDST
+574 ESGKVDST
-582 ANPLVVQITG
+582 ANPLVVKMTG

-600 VMSMFFTNK
+600 VMSVFFTKK
-609 GGQGESR
+609 GGEGQSR
-616 VEQKILRSLKCQG
+616 VEQRVLRSFKCQG

>member
-1 MINKS
+1 MRSRSKS
-6 RGAVLIAFALVLSLI
+6 GALVVIFALFLSLFL
-21 PFSANS
+21 PNSYSAQKIT
-27 NSHGAGPQT
+27 AGSS
-36 PPCGIYK
+36 CKGLDKKVDYK
-43 VKKDEV
+43 NKTYTCIKKGNKLV
-49 IAGVNF
+49 W
-55 PKGSYQINAFG
+55 
-66 ISCSKV
+66 
-72 LGSKGLFAQFLKLKD
+72 SKGVAIK
-87 KDPLPKPWK
+87 
-96 YLSDAVGAPKFSSG
+96 SA
-110 PGVGFRVQSISTPLP
+110 TPATSP
-125 SPSSTP
+125 SPTP
-131 AVSAPAKEEK
+131 AASNPAIEAKL
-141 VDSLSLDP
+141 DSLSLDP
-149 RVSKNT
+149 RISKDA
-155 LLSAA
+155 LLSPA
-160 SICKNIDKTPDY
+160 SICKTIDKTPDY
-172 GPLGATTSRNGFP
+172 GPNGTFTSRNGFP

-201 IPFTYTTWPFLTKLP
+201 IPFTYTTWPFLSKLP

-227 ALQKVNREVEE
+227 ALQKVNKEVEQ
-238 LVKRLSA
+238 LAKSLSA
-245 GKFELEISILP
+245 GRFEMEISILP

-261 TLDPELG
+261 ILDPELG

-282 KMIIKNDGKIDFEK
+282 KMIQKNDGKIDFEK

-327 QANKLVLMTQGWQSS
+327 QANKLVLMTQGWSSS

-374 APIMGWDLMASSQL
+374 TPILAWDLMASSQI
-388 EVLSNWNRLLMGWLS
+388 EVLSNWNRLLMGWIS
-403 DSEIRCL
+403 DTEIRCL
-410 ADQSQSTHYLSD
+410 TDQGQSTHYLSD

-446 RIWGETQRLLLYV
+446 RIWGESQRLLLYV
-459 IDTNISHGQGP
+459 VDTNLSHGQGP
-470 VRSLNTLLKAGE
+470 LRSLNTLLKAGE

-514 APVIAQNNSGPRQ
+514 APVIAQNNQGPRQ
-527 PDSPIGLTGGEL
+527 PDSPIGLTGGEFT
-539 IRKSAT
+539 RGSAT
-545 NAEIRWNPSNYQSYR
+545 SAEIRWNPTNYQSYR

-574 ESDKIDST
+574 ESGKVDST
-582 ANPLVVQITG
+582 ANPLVVKMTG

-600 VMSMFFTNK
+600 VMSVFFTKK
-609 GGQGESR
+609 GGEGQSR
-616 VEQKILRSLKCQG
+616 VEQRVLRSFKCQG

>member
-1 MINKS
+1 MRSRSKSGALLVIFALCLSLFLPNSYSAQKITAGSSCKGLNKKVDYKNKTYTCIKKGNKLVWS
-6 RGAVLIAFALVLSLI
+6 KGAVIK
-21 PFSANS
+21 SA
-27 NSHGAGPQT
+27 
-36 PPCGIYK
+36 
-43 VKKDEV
+43 
-49 IAGVNF
+49 
-55 PKGSYQINAFG
+55 
-66 ISCSKV
+66 
-72 LGSKGLFAQFLKLKD
+72 
-87 KDPLPKPWK
+87 
-96 YLSDAVGAPKFSSG
+96 APAAS
-110 PGVGFRVQSISTPLP
+110 P
-125 SPSSTP
+125 SPTP
-131 AVSAPAKEEK
+131 AVSSPAIEAK

-149 RVSKNT
+149 RVSKDS
-155 LLSAA
+155 LLSSA
-160 SICKNIDKTPDY
+160 SICKTIDKTPDY
-172 GPLGATTSRNGFP
+172 GPGGLTTSRNGFP

-201 IPFTYTTWPFLTKLP
+201 IPFTYTTWPFLSKLP

-227 ALQKVNREVEE
+227 AIQKVNKEVEE
-238 LVKRLSA
+238 LAKSLSA
-245 GKFELEISILP
+245 GKFEMEISILP

-282 KMIIKNDGKIDFEK
+282 KMIQKNDGKIDFEK

-327 QANKLVLMTQGWQSS
+327 QANKLVLMTQGWSSS

-374 APIMGWDLMASSQL
+374 TPILAWDLMASSQI
-388 EVLSNWNRLLMGWLS
+388 EVLSNWNRLLMGWIS

-410 ADQSQSTHYLSD
+410 TDQSQSTHYLSD

-446 RIWGETQRLLLYV
+446 RIWGESQRLLLYV
-459 IDTNISHGQGP
+459 VDTNLSHGQGP
-470 VRSLNTLLKAGE
+470 LRSLNTLLKAGE

-509 GKAYV
+509 GKAYA
-514 APVIAQNNSGPRQ
+514 APLIAQNNQGPKQ
-527 PDSPIGLTGGEL
+527 PDSPIGLTGGEFT
-539 IRKSAT
+539 RGSAT
-545 NAEIRWNPSNYQSYR
+545 SAEIRWNPTNYQSYR
-560 VYVTATDDYQKVYF
+560 VYVTATDDFQKVYF
-574 ESDKIDST
+574 ESSKVDST
-582 ANPLVVQITG
+582 ANPLVVKMTG

-600 VMSMFFTNK
+600 VMSVFFTKK
-609 GGQGESR
+609 GGEGQSR
-616 VEQKILRSLKCQG
+616 VEQRVLRSFKCQG

>member
-1 MINKS
+1 MRSRSKS
-6 RGAVLIAFALVLSLI
+6 GALVVIFALFLSLFL
-21 PFSANS
+21 PNSYSAQKITA
-27 NSHGAGPQT
+27 GASCKGLDKKVD
-36 PPCGIYK
+36 YK
-43 VKKDEV
+43 NKTYTCIKKGNKLV
-49 IAGVNF
+49 W
-55 PKGSYQINAFG
+55 
-66 ISCSKV
+66 
-72 LGSKGLFAQFLKLKD
+72 SKGVAIK
-87 KDPLPKPWK
+87 
-96 YLSDAVGAPKFSSG
+96 SA
-110 PGVGFRVQSISTPLP
+110 TPATSP
-125 SPSSTP
+125 SPTP
-131 AVSAPAKEEK
+131 AASNPAIEAK

-149 RVSKNT
+149 RISKDS
-155 LLSAA
+155 LLSPA
-160 SICKNIDKTPDY
+160 SICKTIDKTPDY
-172 GPLGATTSRNGFP
+172 GPNGTFTSRNGFP

-201 IPFTYTTWPFLTKLP
+201 IPFTYTTWPFLSKLP

-227 ALQKVNREVEE
+227 ALQKVNKEVEQ
-238 LVKRLSA
+238 LAKSLSA
-245 GKFELEISILP
+245 GRFEMEISILP

-261 TLDPELG
+261 ILDPELG

-282 KMIIKNDGKIDFEK
+282 KMIQKNDGKIDFEK

-317 YSTEVKTSKG
+317 YSTEIKTSKG
-327 QANKLVLMTQGWQSS
+327 QANKLVLMTQGWSSS

-374 APIMGWDLMASSQL
+374 APILAWDLMASSQI
-388 EVLSNWNRLLMGWLS
+388 EILSNWNRLLMGWLS

-410 ADQSQSTHYLSD
+410 TDQGQSTHYLSD

-459 IDTNISHGQGP
+459 IDTNLSHGQGP
-470 VRSLNTLLKAGE
+470 LRSLNTLLKAGE

-488 WKFNVLETSKD
+488 WKFNVLESSKD

-514 APVIAQNNSGPRQ
+514 APVIAQNNQGPRQ
-527 PDSPIGLTGGEL
+527 PDSPIGLTGGEFT
-539 IRKSAT
+539 RGSAT
-545 NAEIRWNPSNYQSYR
+545 SAEIRWNPTNYQSYR

-574 ESDKIDST
+574 ESGKVDST
-582 ANPLVVQITG
+582 ANPLVVKMTG

-600 VMSMFFTNK
+600 VMSVFFTKK
-609 GGQGESR
+609 GGEGQSR
-616 VEQKILRSLKCQG
+616 VEQRVLRSFKCQG

>member
-1 MINKS
+1 MRSRSKSGALLVIFALCLSLFLPNSYSAQKITAGSSCKGLNKKVDYKNKTYTCIKKGNKLVWS
-6 RGAVLIAFALVLSLI
+6 KGAVIKSAAPAASLS
-21 PFSANS
+21 P
-27 NSHGAGPQT
+27 
-36 PPCGIYK
+36 
-43 VKKDEV
+43 
-49 IAGVNF
+49 
-55 PKGSYQINAFG
+55 
-66 ISCSKV
+66 
-72 LGSKGLFAQFLKLKD
+72 
-87 KDPLPKPWK
+87 
-96 YLSDAVGAPKFSSG
+96 
-110 PGVGFRVQSISTPLP
+110 
-125 SPSSTP
+125 TP
-131 AVSAPAKEEK
+131 AASNPAIEAK

-149 RVSKNT
+149 RISKDA
-155 LLSAA
+155 LLSPA
-160 SICKNIDKTPDY
+160 SICKTIDKTPDY
-172 GPLGATTSRNGFP
+172 GPNGTFTSRNGFP

-201 IPFTYTTWPFLTKLP
+201 TPFTYTTWPFLSKLP

-227 ALQKVNREVEE
+227 AIQKVNKEVEE
-238 LVKRLSA
+238 LAKSLSA
-245 GKFELEISILP
+245 GKFEIEISILP

-261 TLDPELG
+261 ILDPELG

-282 KMIIKNDGKIDFEK
+282 KMIQKNDGKIDFEK

-327 QANKLVLMTQGWQSS
+327 QANKLVLMTQGWSSS

-374 APIMGWDLMASSQL
+374 TPILAWDLMASSQI
-388 EVLSNWNRLLMGWLS
+388 EVLSNWNRLLMGWIS
-403 DSEIRCL
+403 DTEIRCL
-410 ADQSQSTHYLSD
+410 TDQSQSTHYLSD

-446 RIWGETQRLLLYV
+446 RIWGESQRLLLYV
-459 IDTNISHGQGP
+459 VDTNLSHGQGP
-470 VRSLNTLLKAGE
+470 LRSLNTLLKAGE

-514 APVIAQNNSGPRQ
+514 APVITQNNQGPRE
-527 PDSPIGLTGGEL
+527 PDSPIGLTGGEFT
-539 IRKSAT
+539 RGSAT
-545 NAEIRWNPSNYQSYR
+545 IAEIRWNPTNYQSYR
-560 VYVTATDDYQKVYF
+560 VYVTATDDFQKVYF
-574 ESDKIDST
+574 ESGKVDST
-582 ANPLVVQITG
+582 ANPLVVKMTG

-600 VMSMFFTNK
+600 VMSVFFTKK
-609 GGQGESR
+609 GGEGQSR
-616 VEQKILRSLKCQG
+616 VEQRVLRSFKCQG

>member
-1 MINKS
+1 MRSRSKS
-6 RGAVLIAFALVLSLI
+6 GALVVIFALFLSLFL
-21 PFSANS
+21 PNSYSAQKITA
-27 NSHGAGPQT
+27 GASCKGLDKKVD
-36 PPCGIYK
+36 YK
-43 VKKDEV
+43 NKTYTCIKKGNKLV
-49 IAGVNF
+49 W
-55 PKGSYQINAFG
+55 
-66 ISCSKV
+66 
-72 LGSKGLFAQFLKLKD
+72 SKGVAIK
-87 KDPLPKPWK
+87 
-96 YLSDAVGAPKFSSG
+96 SA
-110 PGVGFRVQSISTPLP
+110 TPATSP
-125 SPSSTP
+125 SPTP
-131 AVSAPAKEEK
+131 AASNPAIEAK

-149 RVSKNT
+149 RISKDS
-155 LLSAA
+155 LLSQA
-160 SICKNIDKTPDY
+160 SICKTIDKTPDY
-172 GPLGATTSRNGFP
+172 GPNGTFTSRNGFP

-201 IPFTYTTWPFLTKLP
+201 IPFTYTTWPFLSKLP

-227 ALQKVNREVEE
+227 ALQKVNKEVEQ
-238 LVKRLSA
+238 LAKSLSA
-245 GKFELEISILP
+245 GRFEMEISILP

-261 TLDPELG
+261 ILDPELG

-282 KMIIKNDGKIDFEK
+282 KMIQKNDGKIDFEK

-327 QANKLVLMTQGWQSS
+327 QANKLVLMTQGWSSS

-374 APIMGWDLMASSQL
+374 APILAWDLMASSQI
-388 EVLSNWNRLLMGWLS
+388 EILSNWNRLLMGWLS

-410 ADQSQSTHYLSD
+410 TDQGQSTHYLSD

-459 IDTNISHGQGP
+459 IDTNLSHGQGP
-470 VRSLNTLLKAGE
+470 LRSLNTLLKAGE

-488 WKFNVLETSKD
+488 WKFNVLESSKD

-514 APVIAQNNSGPRQ
+514 APVIAQNNQGPRQ
-527 PDSPIGLTGGEL
+527 PDSPIGLTGGEFT
-539 IRKSAT
+539 RGSAT
-545 NAEIRWNPSNYQSYR
+545 SAEIRWNPTNYQSYR

-574 ESDKIDST
+574 ESGKVDST
-582 ANPLVVQITG
+582 ANPLVVKMTG

-600 VMSMFFTNK
+600 VMSVFFTKK
-609 GGQGESR
+609 GGEGQSR
-616 VEQKILRSLKCQG
+616 VEQRVLRSFKCQG

>member
-1 MINKS
+1 MKKRS
-6 RGAVLIAFALVLSLI
+6 RGAVLSLISTLILSLFH
-21 PFSANS
+21 PTSYSAQKITA
-27 NSHGAGPQT
+27 GASCKGLDKKVD
-36 PPCGIYK
+36 YK
-43 VKKDEV
+43 NKTYTCIKKGNKLV
-49 IAGVNF
+49 W
-55 PKGSYQINAFG
+55 
-66 ISCSKV
+66 
-72 LGSKGLFAQFLKLKD
+72 SKGVAIK
-87 KDPLPKPWK
+87 
-96 YLSDAVGAPKFSSG
+96 SA
-110 PGVGFRVQSISTPLP
+110 TPATSP
-125 SPSSTP
+125 SPTP
-131 AVSAPAKEEK
+131 AASAPAAEAK

-149 RVSKNT
+149 RISKDS
-155 LLSAA
+155 LLSPA
-160 SICKNIDKTPDY
+160 SICKTVDKTPDY
-172 GPLGATTSRNGFP
+172 GPGGLTTSRNGFP

-201 IPFTYTTWPFLTKLP
+201 IPFTYTTWPFLSKLP

-227 ALQKVNREVEE
+227 AIQKVNKEVEQ
-238 LVKRLSA
+238 LAKSLSA
-245 GKFELEISILP
+245 GKFEMEISILP

-282 KMIIKNDGKIDFEK
+282 KMIQKNDGKIDFEK

-327 QANKLVLMTQGWQSS
+327 QANKLVLMTHGWSSS

-374 APIMGWDLMASSQL
+374 APILAWDLMASSQI

-403 DSEIRCL
+403 DTEIRCL
-410 ADQSQSTHYLSD
+410 TDQSQSTHYLSD

-459 IDTNISHGQGP
+459 IDTNLSHGQGP
-470 VRSLNTLLKAGE
+470 LRSLNTLLKAGE

-514 APVIAQNNSGPRQ
+514 APLIAQNNQGPRQ
-527 PDSPIGLTGGEL
+527 PDSPIGLTGGEFT
-539 IRKSAT
+539 RSSAT
-545 NAEIRWNPSNYQSYR
+545 SAEIAWKPTNYQSYR
-560 VYVTATDDYQKVYF
+560 IYVTATDDFQKVYF
-574 ESDKIDST
+574 ESGNVDST
-582 ANPLVVQITG
+582 ANPLVVKMTG

-600 VMSMFFTNK
+600 VMSMFFTEK
-609 GGQGESR
+609 RGQGQSR
-616 VEQKILRSLKCQG
+616 VEERILSSFKCQG

>member
-1 MINKS
+1 MRSRSKSGALLVIFALCLSLFLPNSYSAQKITAGSSCKGLNKKVDYKNKTYTCIKKGNKLVWS
-6 RGAVLIAFALVLSLI
+6 KGAVIK
-21 PFSANS
+21 SA
-27 NSHGAGPQT
+27 
-36 PPCGIYK
+36 
-43 VKKDEV
+43 
-49 IAGVNF
+49 
-55 PKGSYQINAFG
+55 
-66 ISCSKV
+66 
-72 LGSKGLFAQFLKLKD
+72 
-87 KDPLPKPWK
+87 
-96 YLSDAVGAPKFSSG
+96 APAAS
-110 PGVGFRVQSISTPLP
+110 P
-125 SPSSTP
+125 SPTP
-131 AVSAPAKEEK
+131 AVSSPAIEAK

-149 RVSKNT
+149 RVSKDS
-155 LLSAA
+155 LLSSA
-160 SICKNIDKTPDY
+160 SICKTIDKTPDY
-172 GPLGATTSRNGFP
+172 GPGGLTTSRNGFP

-201 IPFTYTTWPFLTKLP
+201 IPFTYTTWPFLSKLP

-227 ALQKVNREVEE
+227 AIQKVNKEVEE
-238 LVKRLSA
+238 LAKSLSA
-245 GKFELEISILP
+245 GRFELEISILP

-282 KMIIKNDGKIDFEK
+282 KMIQKNDGKIDFEK

-303 STLGAPIPPVAQAT
+303 STLGPPIPPVAQAT

-327 QANKLVLMTQGWQSS
+327 QANKLVLMTQGWSSS

-374 APIMGWDLMASSQL
+374 TPILAWDLMASSQI
-388 EVLSNWNRLLMGWLS
+388 EVLSNWNRLLMGWIS

-410 ADQSQSTHYLSD
+410 TDQSQSTHYLSD

-446 RIWGETQRLLLYV
+446 RIWGESQRLLLYV
-459 IDTNISHGQGP
+459 VDTNLSHGQGP
-470 VRSLNTLLKAGE
+470 LRSLNTLLKAGE

-509 GKAYV
+509 GKAYA
-514 APVIAQNNSGPRQ
+514 APLIAQNNQGPKQ
-527 PDSPIGLTGGEL
+527 PDSPIGLTGGEFT
-539 IRKSAT
+539 RGSAT
-545 NAEIRWNPSNYQSYR
+545 SAEIRWNPTNYQSYR
-560 VYVTATDDYQKVYF
+560 VYVTATDDFQKVYF
-574 ESDKIDST
+574 ESGKVDST
-582 ANPLVVQITG
+582 ANPLVVKMTG

-600 VMSMFFTNK
+600 VMSVFFTKK
-609 GGQGESR
+609 GGEGQSR
-616 VEQKILRSLKCQG
+616 VEQRVLRSFKCQG

>member
-1 MINKS
+1 MRPRSKSGALLVIFALCLSLFLPNSYSAQKITAGSSCKGLNKKVDYKNKTYTCIKKGNKLVWS
-6 RGAVLIAFALVLSLI
+6 KGAVIK
-21 PFSANS
+21 SA
-27 NSHGAGPQT
+27 
-36 PPCGIYK
+36 
-43 VKKDEV
+43 
-49 IAGVNF
+49 
-55 PKGSYQINAFG
+55 
-66 ISCSKV
+66 
-72 LGSKGLFAQFLKLKD
+72 
-87 KDPLPKPWK
+87 
-96 YLSDAVGAPKFSSG
+96 APAAS
-110 PGVGFRVQSISTPLP
+110 P
-125 SPSSTP
+125 SPTPTVSTP
-131 AVSAPAKEEK
+131 AIEAK

-149 RVSKNT
+149 RVSKDS
-155 LLSAA
+155 LLSPA
-160 SICKNIDKTPDY
+160 SICKTIDKTPDY
-172 GPLGATTSRNGFP
+172 GPGGLTTSRNGFP

-201 IPFTYTTWPFLTKLP
+201 IPFTYTTWPFLSKLP
-216 AITNRTVTDLE
+216 AITNRTVTDLQ
-227 ALQKVNREVEE
+227 AIQRVNKEVEE
-238 LVKRLSA
+238 LAKSLSA
-245 GKFELEISILP
+245 GKFEMEISILP

-261 TLDPELG
+261 TLDPELS

-282 KMIIKNDGKIDFEK
+282 KMIQKNDGKIDFEK

-327 QANKLVLMTQGWQSS
+327 QANKLVLMTQGWSSS

-367 EWLPSEL
+367 EWLPSDL
-374 APIMGWDLMASSQL
+374 TPILGWDLMASSQL

-410 ADQSQSTHYLSD
+410 TDQSQSTHYLSD

-428 PQLLLINLAPGVS
+428 PQLILINLAPGVS

-459 IDTNISHGQGP
+459 IDTNLSHGQGP
-470 VRSLNTLLKAGE
+470 LRSLNTLLKAGE

-514 APVIAQNNSGPRQ
+514 APLIAQNNQGPRQ
-527 PDSPIGLTGGEL
+527 PDSPIGLTGGEFT
-539 IRKSAT
+539 RSSAT
-545 NAEIRWNPSNYQSYR
+545 NAEIAWKPTNYQSYR

-574 ESDKIDST
+574 ESGKVDST
-582 ANPLVVQITG
+582 ANPLVVKMTG

-600 VMSMFFTNK
+600 VMSVFFTKK
-609 GGQGESR
+609 GGEGQSR
-616 VEQKILRSLKCQG
+616 VEQRVLRSFKCQG

>member
-1 MINKS
+1 MRSRSKS
-6 RGAVLIAFALVLSLI
+6 GALVVIFALFLSLF
-21 PFSANS
+21 PPNSYSAQKITA
-27 NSHGAGPQT
+27 GASCKGLDKKVD
-36 PPCGIYK
+36 YK
-43 VKKDEV
+43 NKTYTCIKKGNKLV
-49 IAGVNF
+49 W
-55 PKGSYQINAFG
+55 
-66 ISCSKV
+66 
-72 LGSKGLFAQFLKLKD
+72 SKGVAIK
-87 KDPLPKPWK
+87 
-96 YLSDAVGAPKFSSG
+96 SA
-110 PGVGFRVQSISTPLP
+110 TPATSP
-125 SPSSTP
+125 SPTP
-131 AVSAPAKEEK
+131 AASNPAIEAK

-149 RVSKNT
+149 RISKDA
-155 LLSAA
+155 LLSPA
-160 SICKNIDKTPDY
+160 SICKTIDKTPDY
-172 GPLGATTSRNGFP
+172 GPNGTFTSRNGFP

-201 IPFTYTTWPFLTKLP
+201 IPFTYTTWPFLSKLP

-227 ALQKVNREVEE
+227 ALQKVNKEVEQ
-238 LVKRLSA
+238 LAKSLSA
-245 GKFELEISILP
+245 GRFEMEISILP

-261 TLDPELG
+261 ILDPELG

-282 KMIIKNDGKIDFEK
+282 KMIQKNDGKIDFEK

-327 QANKLVLMTQGWQSS
+327 QANKLVLMTQGWSSS

-374 APIMGWDLMASSQL
+374 APILAWDLMASSQI
-388 EVLSNWNRLLMGWLS
+388 EVLSNWNRLLMGWIS
-403 DSEIRCL
+403 DTEIRCL
-410 ADQSQSTHYLSD
+410 TDQGQSTHYLSD

-459 IDTNISHGQGP
+459 IDTNLSHGQGP
-470 VRSLNTLLKAGE
+470 LRSLNTLLKAGE

-514 APVIAQNNSGPRQ
+514 APLIAQNNQGPRQ
-527 PDSPIGLTGGEL
+527 PDSPIGLTGGEFT
-539 IRKSAT
+539 RGSAT
-545 NAEIRWNPSNYQSYR
+545 SAEIRWNPTNYQSYR

-574 ESDKIDST
+574 ESGKVDST
-582 ANPLVVQITG
+582 ANPLVVKMTG

-600 VMSMFFTNK
+600 VMSVFFTKK
-609 GGQGESR
+609 GGEGQSR
-616 VEQKILRSLKCQG
+616 VEQRVLRSVKCQG

>member
-1 MINKS
+1 MRSRSKS
-6 RGAVLIAFALVLSLI
+6 GALVVIFALFLSLFL
-21 PFSANS
+21 PNSYSAQKITA
-27 NSHGAGPQT
+27 GASCKGLDKKVD
-36 PPCGIYK
+36 YK
-43 VKKDEV
+43 NKTYTCIKKGNKLV
-49 IAGVNF
+49 W
-55 PKGSYQINAFG
+55 
-66 ISCSKV
+66 
-72 LGSKGLFAQFLKLKD
+72 SKGVAIK
-87 KDPLPKPWK
+87 
-96 YLSDAVGAPKFSSG
+96 SA
-110 PGVGFRVQSISTPLP
+110 TPATSP
-125 SPSSTP
+125 SPTP
-131 AVSAPAKEEK
+131 AASNPAIEAK

-149 RVSKNT
+149 RISKDA
-155 LLSAA
+155 LLSPA
-160 SICKNIDKTPDY
+160 SICKTIDKTPDY
-172 GPLGATTSRNGFP
+172 GPNGTFTSRNGFP

-201 IPFTYTTWPFLTKLP
+201 IPFTYTTWPFLSKLP

-227 ALQKVNREVEE
+227 AIQKVNKEVEQ
-238 LVKRLSA
+238 LAKSLSA
-245 GKFELEISILP
+245 GKFEMEISILP

-261 TLDPELG
+261 ILDPELG

-282 KMIIKNDGKIDFEK
+282 KMIQKNDGKIDFEK

-327 QANKLVLMTQGWQSS
+327 QANKLVLMTQGWASS

-374 APIMGWDLMASSQL
+374 TPILAWDLMASSQI
-388 EVLSNWNRLLMGWLS
+388 EVLSNWNRLLMGWIS
-403 DSEIRCL
+403 DTEIRCL
-410 ADQSQSTHYLSD
+410 TDQGQSTHYLSD

-459 IDTNISHGQGP
+459 IDTNLSHGQGP
-470 VRSLNTLLKAGE
+470 LRSLNTLLKAGE

-488 WKFNVLETSKD
+488 WKFNVLESSKD

-514 APVIAQNNSGPRQ
+514 APVIAQNNQGPRQ
-527 PDSPIGLTGGEL
+527 PDSPIGLTGGEFT
-539 IRKSAT
+539 RGSAT
-545 NAEIRWNPSNYQSYR
+545 SAEIRWNPTNYQSYR

-574 ESDKIDST
+574 ESGKVDST
-582 ANPLVVQITG
+582 ANPLVVKMTG

-600 VMSMFFTNK
+600 VMSVFFTKK
-609 GGQGESR
+609 GGEGQSR
-616 VEQKILRSLKCQG
+616 VEQRVLRSFKCQG

>member
-1 MINKS
+1 MRSRSKSGALLVIFALCLSLFLPNSYSAQKITAGSSCKGLNKKVDYKNKTYTCIKKGNKLVWS
-6 RGAVLIAFALVLSLI
+6 KGAVIK
-21 PFSANS
+21 SA
-27 NSHGAGPQT
+27 
-36 PPCGIYK
+36 
-43 VKKDEV
+43 
-49 IAGVNF
+49 
-55 PKGSYQINAFG
+55 
-66 ISCSKV
+66 
-72 LGSKGLFAQFLKLKD
+72 
-87 KDPLPKPWK
+87 
-96 YLSDAVGAPKFSSG
+96 APAAS
-110 PGVGFRVQSISTPLP
+110 P
-125 SPSSTP
+125 SPTP
-131 AVSAPAKEEK
+131 AVSSPAIEAK

-149 RVSKNT
+149 RVSKDS
-155 LLSAA
+155 LLSSA
-160 SICKNIDKTPDY
+160 SICKTIDKTPDY
-172 GPLGATTSRNGFP
+172 GPGGLTTSRNGFP

-201 IPFTYTTWPFLTKLP
+201 IPFTYTTWPFLSKLP

-227 ALQKVNREVEE
+227 AIQKVNKEVEE
-238 LVKRLSA
+238 LAKSLSA
-245 GKFELEISILP
+245 GKFEMEISILP

-282 KMIIKNDGKIDFEK
+282 KMIQKNDGKIDFEK

-327 QANKLVLMTQGWQSS
+327 QANKLVLITQGWSSS

-374 APIMGWDLMASSQL
+374 TPILAWDLMASSQI
-388 EVLSNWNRLLMGWLS
+388 EVLSNWNRLLMGWIS

-410 ADQSQSTHYLSD
+410 TDQSQSTHYLSD

-446 RIWGETQRLLLYV
+446 RIWGESQRLLLYV
-459 IDTNISHGQGP
+459 VDTNLSHGQGP
-470 VRSLNTLLKAGE
+470 LRSLNTLLKAGE

-509 GKAYV
+509 GKAYA
-514 APVIAQNNSGPRQ
+514 APLIAQNNQGPKQ
-527 PDSPIGLTGGEL
+527 PDSPIGLTGGEFT
-539 IRKSAT
+539 RGSAT
-545 NAEIRWNPSNYQSYR
+545 SAEIRWNPTNYQSYR
-560 VYVTATDDYQKVYF
+560 VYVTATDDFQKVYF
-574 ESDKIDST
+574 ESGKVDST
-582 ANPLVVQITG
+582 ANPLVVKMTG

-600 VMSMFFTNK
+600 VMSVFFTKK
-609 GGQGESR
+609 GGEGQSR
-616 VEQKILRSLKCQG
+616 VEQRVLRSFKCQG

>member
-1 MINKS
+1 MRPRSKSGALLVIFALCLSLFLPNSYSAQKITAGSSCKGLNKKVDYKNKTYTCIKKGNKS
-6 RGAVLIAFALVLSLI
+6 VWSKGAVIK
-21 PFSANS
+21 SA
-27 NSHGAGPQT
+27 
-36 PPCGIYK
+36 
-43 VKKDEV
+43 
-49 IAGVNF
+49 
-55 PKGSYQINAFG
+55 
-66 ISCSKV
+66 
-72 LGSKGLFAQFLKLKD
+72 
-87 KDPLPKPWK
+87 
-96 YLSDAVGAPKFSSG
+96 APAAS
-110 PGVGFRVQSISTPLP
+110 P
-125 SPSSTP
+125 SPTPTVSTP
-131 AVSAPAKEEK
+131 AIEAK

-149 RVSKNT
+149 RVSKDS
-155 LLSAA
+155 LLSPAL
-160 SICKNIDKTPDY
+160 ICKTIDKTPDY
-172 GPLGATTSRNGFP
+172 GPGGLTTSRNGFP

-201 IPFTYTTWPFLTKLP
+201 IPFTYTTWPFLSKLP
-216 AITNRTVTDLE
+216 AITNRTVTDLQ
-227 ALQKVNREVEE
+227 AIQRVNKEVEE
-238 LVKRLSA
+238 LAKSLSA
-245 GKFELEISILP
+245 GRFELEISILP

-261 TLDPELG
+261 TLDPELS

-282 KMIIKNDGKIDFEK
+282 KMIQKNDGKIDFEK

-327 QANKLVLMTQGWQSS
+327 QANKLVLMTHGWSSS

-367 EWLPSEL
+367 EWLPSDL
-374 APIMGWDLMASSQL
+374 TPILGWDLMASSQL

-403 DSEIRCL
+403 DTEIRCL
-410 ADQSQSTHYLSD
+410 TDQSQSTHYLSD

-470 VRSLNTLLKAGE
+470 LRSLNTLLKAGE

-514 APVIAQNNSGPRQ
+514 APVIAQNNQGTRQ
-527 PDSPIGLTGGEL
+527 PDSPIGLTGGEFT
-539 IRKSAT
+539 RGSAT
-545 NAEIRWNPSNYQSYR
+545 SAEIRWNPTNYQSYR
-560 VYVTATDDYQKVYF
+560 VYVTATDDYQKFYF
-574 ESDKIDST
+574 ESDKVDST
-582 ANPLVVQITG
+582 ANPLVVKMTG

-600 VMSMFFTNK
+600 VMSVFFTEK
-609 GGQGESR
+609 RGQGQSR
-616 VEQKILRSLKCQG
+616 VEERILRSFKCQG

>member
-1 MINKS
+1 MRSRSKS
-6 RGAVLIAFALVLSLI
+6 GALVVIFALFLSLFL
-21 PFSANS
+21 PNSYSAQKITA
-27 NSHGAGPQT
+27 GASCKGLDKKVD
-36 PPCGIYK
+36 YK
-43 VKKDEV
+43 NKTYTCIKKGNKLV
-49 IAGVNF
+49 W
-55 PKGSYQINAFG
+55 
-66 ISCSKV
+66 
-72 LGSKGLFAQFLKLKD
+72 SKGVAIK
-87 KDPLPKPWK
+87 
-96 YLSDAVGAPKFSSG
+96 SA
-110 PGVGFRVQSISTPLP
+110 TPATSP
-125 SPSSTP
+125 SPTP
-131 AVSAPAKEEK
+131 AASNPAIEAK

-149 RVSKNT
+149 RISKDS
-155 LLSAA
+155 LLSQA
-160 SICKNIDKTPDY
+160 SICKTIDKTPDY
-172 GPLGATTSRNGFP
+172 GPSGLTTSRNGFP

-201 IPFTYTTWPFLTKLP
+201 IPFTYTTWPFLSKLP

-227 ALQKVNREVEE
+227 ALQKVNKEVEQ
-238 LVKRLSA
+238 LAKSLSA
-245 GKFELEISILP
+245 GKFEMEISILP

-282 KMIIKNDGKIDFEK
+282 KMIQKNDGKIDFEK

-327 QANKLVLMTQGWQSS
+327 QANKLVLMTQGWSSS

-374 APIMGWDLMASSQL
+374 APILAWDLMASSQI
-388 EVLSNWNRLLMGWLS
+388 EVLSNWNRLLMGWIS
-403 DSEIRCL
+403 DTEIRCL
-410 ADQSQSTHYLSD
+410 TDQGQSTHYLSD

-459 IDTNISHGQGP
+459 IDTNLSHGQGP
-470 VRSLNTLLKAGE
+470 LRSLNTLLKAGE

-514 APVIAQNNSGPRQ
+514 APLIAQNNQGPRQ
-527 PDSPIGLTGGEL
+527 PDSPIGLTGGEFT
-539 IRKSAT
+539 RGSAT
-545 NAEIRWNPSNYQSYR
+545 SAEIRWNPTNYQSYR

-574 ESDKIDST
+574 ESGKVDST
-582 ANPLVVQITG
+582 ANPLVVKMTG

-600 VMSMFFTNK
+600 VMSMFFTKK
-609 GGQGESR
+609 GGEGQSR
-616 VEQKILRSLKCQG
+616 VEQRVLRSFKCQG

>member
-1 MINKS
+1 MRPRSKSGALLVIFALCLSLFLPNSYSAQKITAGSSCKGLNKKVDYKNKTYTCIKKGNKLVWS
-6 RGAVLIAFALVLSLI
+6 KGAVIK
-21 PFSANS
+21 SA
-27 NSHGAGPQT
+27 
-36 PPCGIYK
+36 
-43 VKKDEV
+43 
-49 IAGVNF
+49 
-55 PKGSYQINAFG
+55 
-66 ISCSKV
+66 
-72 LGSKGLFAQFLKLKD
+72 
-87 KDPLPKPWK
+87 
-96 YLSDAVGAPKFSSG
+96 APAAS
-110 PGVGFRVQSISTPLP
+110 P
-125 SPSSTP
+125 SPTPTVSTP
-131 AVSAPAKEEK
+131 AIEAK

-149 RVSKNT
+149 RVSKDS
-155 LLSAA
+155 LLSPA
-160 SICKNIDKTPDY
+160 SICKTIDKTPDY
-172 GPLGATTSRNGFP
+172 GPGGLTTSRNGFP

-201 IPFTYTTWPFLTKLP
+201 IPFTYTTWPFLSKLP
-216 AITNRTVTDLE
+216 AITNRTVTDLQ
-227 ALQKVNREVEE
+227 AIQRVNKEVEE
-238 LVKRLSA
+238 LAKSLSA
-245 GKFELEISILP
+245 GKFEMEISILP

-261 TLDPELG
+261 TLDPELS

-282 KMIIKNDGKIDFEK
+282 KMIQKNDGKIDFEK

-327 QANKLVLMTQGWQSS
+327 QANKLVLMTQGWSSS

-367 EWLPSEL
+367 EWLPSDL
-374 APIMGWDLMASSQL
+374 TPILGWDLMASSQL

-410 ADQSQSTHYLSD
+410 TDQSQSTHYLSD

-428 PQLLLINLAPGVS
+428 PQLILINLAPGVS

-459 IDTNISHGQGP
+459 IDTNLSHGQGP
-470 VRSLNTLLKAGE
+470 LRSLNTLLKAGE

-514 APVIAQNNSGPRQ
+514 APVIAQNNQGPRQ
-527 PDSPIGLTGGEL
+527 PDSPIGLTGGEFT
-539 IRKSAT
+539 RSSAT
-545 NAEIRWNPSNYQSYR
+545 NAEIAWKPTNYQSYR

-574 ESDKIDST
+574 ESGKVDST
-582 ANPLVVQITG
+582 ANPLVVKMTG

-600 VMSMFFTNK
+600 VMSVFFTKK
-609 GGQGESR
+609 GGEGQSR
-616 VEQKILRSLKCQG
+616 VEQRVLRSFKCQG